1 MIEAYQLT
9 KRYGDKLAVDQLSFS
24 VRPGVVTGFLGPNG
38 SGKSTTMR
46 MIMGLDSPTS
56 GNVTVNGSHYH
67 DLPWP
72 LHEVGAL
79 LEAKAIHPG
88 RSAQAHLQMLAE
100 VNHIS
105 RKRVGDVLEIVGLAS
120 VARRRAGKFSLGMGQ
135 RLGIAAALLGDP
147 EVLLFDEPVNGLDP
161 DGIRWVRN
169 LLKGLAKEG
178 RTVFVSSHLMSEM
191 ALTAD
196 EVIIIGRGRLIAQL
210 PIEDLLAQSSQRF
223 VRVRSPEL
231 AKLQALLF
239 REGAQTQIE
248 DDGSLSVRG
257 LDEEA
262 IGELAATIPVVLHE
276 LAPQSASLE
285 EAYMELTEDSVE
297 FHGGEASVTVAKG
310 GEV

>member
-1 MIEAYQLT
+1 MIEADQLT
-9 KRYGDKLAVDQLSFS
+9 KRYGDKLAVDRLSFT

-38 SGKSTTMR
+38 AGKSTTMR
-46 MIMGLDSPTS
+46 MIMGLDAPSS
-56 GNVTVNGSHYH
+56 GNVKVKGRHYH

-88 RSAQAHLQMLAE
+88 RSARAHLQMLAE
-100 VNHIS
+100 ANHIA
-105 RKRVGDVLEIVGLAS
+105 RRRVGEVLEIVGLTS
-120 VARRRAGKFSLGMGQ
+120 VAGRRVGKFSLGMGQ

-196 EVIIIGRGRLIAQL
+196 EVIIIGKGCLIAQL
-210 PIEDLLAQSSQRF
+210 PTSELLAQSSQRF

-231 AKLQALLF
+231 AVLQATLDH
-239 REGAQTQIE
+239 EGGLTRVE

-257 LDEEA
+257 LDEVA
-262 IGELAATIPVVLHE
+262 IGELAAKIPVVLHE

-297 FHGGEASVTVAKG
+297 FHGGEKSVTMSTGDHA
-310 GEV
+310 